1 MRVARRDFLAN
12 AVWLG
17 TATLSG
23 CAREG
28 PIAGSVA
35 EGDDAGTSGCD
46 AVAPGEPIDVLPFA
60 GEDDRPFG
68 EPLGVGWDGRLY
80 TDLSR
85 LTEDDLE
92 IDNDRF
98 YIRTLYPDQLDESEP
113 WEVQIGGLVERATS
127 VPISEIVAA
136 AIDRGAHLL
145 ECAGN
150 FRGGHFGLMSVA
162 RWSGVPLLG
171 LLEQVTPTAG
181 AARVLVCG
189 FDGHSVPS
197 AGMHSTPGASW
208 IFTPEQLS
216 STGAFLATHMNGEV
230 LPRDHGF
237 PVRLVVP
244 GWYGCTCIKW
254 VDSIS
259 WVADDEPATS
269 QMIEFASRTHQTAD
283 HLLAR
288 DYAPATIQQAA
299 MPIRVEKWQIDGSI
313 VYRVVGIL
321 WGGSTPARSLD
332 VSFDGGGTFEPVDL
346 CGVEADNRTWTLW
359 THAWRPSRAG
369 TYPIVCRVPQPS
381 VPMVRLDAGYYLREV
396 VVDDV

>member
-1 MRVARRDFLAN
+1 MGVARRDFLAN

-23 CAREG
+23 CSNEE
-28 PIAGSVA
+28 PIDGSA
-35 EGDDAGTSGCD
+35 PGGDDAGSSACD
-46 AVAPGEPIDVLPFA
+46 EAEPGEPIDTLPFA

-68 EPLGVGWDGRLY
+68 VPLGEGWDGRLY
-80 TDLSR
+80 TDLST

-92 IDNDRF
+92 IDNERF
-98 YIRTLYPDQLDESEP
+98 YIRTLYPDQLDESQP
-113 WEVQIGGLVERATS
+113 WVIRIGGRVERPLD
-127 VPISEIVAA
+127 VPIAEIVAA
-136 AIDRGAHLL
+136 ASDRGAHLL

-162 RWSGVPLLG
+162 RWSGVPLLDV
-171 LLEQVTPTAG
+171 LDAVTPTAD
-181 AARVLVCG
+181 AARVLVSG

-197 AGMHSTPGASW
+197 VGMHSTPGASW
-208 IFTPEQLS
+208 IFTLEQLR

-254 VDSIS
+254 VDTIS
-259 WVADDEPATS
+259 WVPDAEPATS
-269 QMIEFASRTHQTAD
+269 QMVEFASRTHQTAE
-283 HLLAR
+283 HALAR

-299 MPIRVEKWQIDGSI
+299 MPIRVEKWLVDGGI

-321 WGGSTPARSLD
+321 WGGSTPARSLE
-332 VSFDGGGTFEPVDL
+332 VSFDDGATYESVDL
-346 CGVEADNRTWTLW
+346 CGVEPDNRTWTLW
-359 THAWRPSRAG
+359 SHAWRPPSVG
-369 TYPIVCRVPQPS
+369 TYPIVCRVVQPS
-381 VPMVRLDAGYYLREV
+381 VAMVRLDAGYYLREV
-396 VVDDV
+396 VVDEV